1 MSTIDSMVTRLDQLV
16 PGDRVEV
23 EYHLD
28 GGKKMLKKK
37 AVGTFVRSER
47 HAGGIHF
54 RPKKDKSSSKDDSVL
69 LQLTDGEFASIA
81 VDDDTIFR
89 RA

>member
-1 MSTIDSMVTRLDQLV
+1 MSTIDSLVTRLDQLV

-28 GGKKMLKKK
+28 GGKKTLKKK
-37 AVGTFVRSER
+37 AVGTFIRSER
-47 HAGGIHF
+47 HGGGIHF
-54 RPKKDKSSSKDDSVL
+54 RPKGAKSNSNDDSVL
-69 LQLTDGEFASIA
+69 LQLTDGEFTSIA